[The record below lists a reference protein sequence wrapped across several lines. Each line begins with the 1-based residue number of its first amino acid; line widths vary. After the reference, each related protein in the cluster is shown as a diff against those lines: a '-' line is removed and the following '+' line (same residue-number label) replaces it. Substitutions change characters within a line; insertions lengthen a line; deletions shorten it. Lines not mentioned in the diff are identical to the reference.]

1 MKATNRFVRFN
12 SCAAAV
18 AILAGASFSAHAA
31 ETPKLVA
38 VKTAAPPSLDGK
50 ATEQVWQQAKLLTV
64 TVKRSLP
71 PNQGASVSVRLRATH
86 TETHIYLLAEWDVS
100 TRNDSSHKSWIWN
113 AEKKAYEEGKDF
125 EDVFAIAFELTGE
138 FDANMLSG
146 NEASWDVWQW
156 KAFRTNPQGFA
167 MDRSHHYFKS
177 EPTIKAKKLQA
188 SGGGEVWIARP
199 EDKGDTVE
207 KKQPPPTEHKGDRV
221 PQFLNGMPSGSAAD
235 VQAKGEWV
243 NGKWT
248 LELVRKLNTGNP
260 DDAAFE
266 VSRTYKIAVEVQD
279 ADPGMDKASGVIE
292 LSFAPSR

>member
-1 MKATNRFVRFN
+1 MKATNRGVRFN
-12 SCAAAV
+12 FCAAAAV
-18 AILAGASFSAHAA
+18 VLAGASFFARAA

-38 VKTAAPPSLDGK
+38 VKTATPPALDGK
-50 ATEQVWQQAKLLTV
+50 ASEQVWQQAKPLTV
-64 TVKRSLP
+64 TVKRPLP
-71 PNQGASVSVRLRATH
+71 PNQGASVSVRLRAAYTD
-86 TETHIYLLAEWDVS
+86 THIYLLAEWDDL
-100 TRNDSSHKSWIWN
+100 TRNDSSHKTWIWN

-177 EPTIKAKKLQA
+177 EPTIKAKKHQTP
-188 SGGGEVWIARP
+188 SGSEVWIARP

-207 KKQPPPTEHKGDRV
+207 KKQPAPTEHKGDRV
-221 PQFLNGMPSGSAAD
+221 PQFLNDMPSGSAAD
-235 VQAKGEWV
+235 VQAKGGWA

-248 LELVRKLNTGNP
+248 LELARKLSTGNS
-260 DDAAFE
+260 DDTLFD

-279 ADPGMDKASGVIE
+279 ADSGMDKASGVIE

>member
-1 MKATNRFVRFN
+1 MKAINRDVRFN
-12 SCAAAV
+12 FYAAAAMV
-18 AILAGASFSAHAA
+18 LAGALFSARAA
-31 ETPKLVA
+31 DTPKLVA

-50 ATEQVWQQAKLLTV
+50 ATEQVWQQAKPLTV
-64 TVKRSLP
+64 TAKRPLP
-71 PNQGASVSVRLRATH
+71 PDQGASVTVRLRAAY
-86 TETHIYLLAEWDVS
+86 TETHIYLLAEWDDL
-100 TRNDSSHKSWIWN
+100 TRNDSSHKTWIWN

-125 EDVFAIAFELTGE
+125 EDVFAIALELTGE

-167 MDRSHHYFKS
+167 MDRTHHYFKS
-177 EPTIKAKKLQA
+177 EPTIKAKKFQTS
-188 SGGGEVWIARP
+188 SGSEVWIARP

-207 KKQPPPTEHKGDRV
+207 KKQSAPTEHKGDRV
-221 PQFLNGMPSGSAAD
+221 PQFLHGMPLGSAAD
-235 VQAKGEWV
+235 VQAKGEWA

-248 LELVRKLNTGNP
+248 LELARQLNTDNL
-260 DDAAFE
+260 DDTAFD
-266 VSRTYKIAVEVQD
+266 VSRTYKVAVEIQD